1 MGHPAAI
8 SLVARTGSFRTL
20 HNAERLASRGRVRPI
35 SQKYTH
41 GPVTPTASA
50 TSATERPRRILAS
63 LR

>member
-1 MGHPAAI
+1 MVQPVAI
-8 SLVARTGSFRTL
+8 SRVARTGSFRTL
-20 HNAERLASRGRVRPI
+20 HNADKFASRGRVRPI